1 MIPLLALTAPL
12 LSALVPAAR
21 AGDFMDVWVTTAFED
36 KNVAA
41 GPSDDDEAPN
51 FVLRGNSTFFDNYE
65 SRYTSDIS
73 QSRLVLYRK
82 DEGFNPHIFTEA
94 AMVIR
99 FAPYIDGD
107 SSKPGVNIADDG
119 SYIRVGYKFNERE
132 DHNLSLTGYA
142 VDADRFRLGYSYDL
156 TWGGRSAFVFDP
168 SAAPGARLQ
177 YQNGTFYA
185 FAGLKTA
192 IGQFNTD
199 DSEYTPSQAY
209 YGSLYGLGG
218 ELGKHLRLEA
228 GFGAIQQGQL
238 DSVTDAS
245 SPLYHSMIN
254 AMGGCAQLSV
264 RSSDSIDYIVS
275 NELKLYRNSPDFV
288 VDTYISH
295 RQVEG
300 IGVLVQ
306 TEANMLAHNLLDPAN
321 TGSSLVETAGAGDL
335 QALVIAGST
344 ELGVDL
350 VYKDLAYIVFNVP
363 GITSQV
369 GIPKDM
375 DTSPQM
381 YVRGKVSHYFEK
393 ARLTPSL
400 GVGYM
405 KPASYNTGS
414 AWYVQYDAATV
425 RHVPDGQTPADI
437 MSGVLGVQWDVSKSV
452 VGVGQLMYTL
462 DNNESVSVAG
472 DDGANTYASAEPLVR
487 NRLGFNLMMR
497 ARF

>member
-1 MIPLLALTAPL
+1 MTLLALAL
-12 LSALVPAAR
+12 LARPAL
-21 AGDFMDVWVTTAFED
+21 AGDFMDVWVTSAFED
-36 KNVAA
+36 TNVAA
-41 GPSDDDEAPN
+41 GPTDDDEAPN
-51 FVLRGNSTFFDNYE
+51 FVLRGNSTFFENYE

-73 QSRLVLYRK
+73 QSHLVLYRK
-82 DEGFNPHIFTEA
+82 DEGFNPHVFTEA
-94 AMVIR
+94 AMVLR
-99 FAPYIDGD
+99 FAPYIDSD

-119 SYIRVGYKFNERE
+119 SYVRVGYKFGERE

-177 YQNGTFYA
+177 YQNGSFYA

-218 ELGKHLRLEA
+218 ELGDHLRLEG
-228 GFGAIQQGQL
+228 GFGTMQQGQL

-245 SPLYHSMIN
+245 SPLYHAMIN
-254 AMGGCAQLSV
+254 AIGGCGQISI
-264 RSSDSIDYIVS
+264 RSTDKIDYIVS

-288 VDTYISH
+288 KDTYISH
-295 RQVEG
+295 RQVDG
-300 IGVLVQ
+300 AGVLVQ
-306 TEANMLAHNLLDPAN
+306 TEANVLAHNLLDPAD
-321 TGSSLVETAGAGDL
+321 TGSSKVEKAVAGDL
-335 QALVIAGST
+335 QALVVAGST

-350 VYKDLAYIVFNVP
+350 VYKDLAFIVFNVP

-369 GIPKDM
+369 GIPTDI
-375 DTSPQM
+375 DTTPQM
-381 YVRGKVSHYFEK
+381 YVRGKVSHYFDK
-393 ARLTPSL
+393 AHVTPSL

-405 KPASYNTGS
+405 KPASYNTGG

-425 RHVPDGQTPADI
+425 RHVPDGHTPADI
-437 MSGVLGVQWDVSKSV
+437 LSGVAAVQWDLSKSV

-472 DDGANTYASAEPLVR
+472 DDGANTYASAGPLVR
-487 NRLGFNLMMR
+487 NRLGFNILMR